1 MLKDSINAAID
12 YLYNACEVSLALEII
27 RDSLSEEI
35 IEKESV
41 ESILNE
47 IALEDADHAFVVEA
61 LEIMND
67 FEIEKSVSLKHKHIT
82 GDFKYRLEE
91 IVRFIPNEDLSK
103 VAQSRIDGIIFDLCE
118 YLNKLSDS

>member
-1 MLKDSINAAID
+1 MIRESINAAID
-12 YLYNACEVSLALEII
+12 YLYNSCEVSLTLELI

-47 IALEDADHAFVVEA
+47 IALEDADHAIVVEA

-67 FEIEKSVSLKHKHIT
+67 FEIEKSIDLKHKHIT

-91 IVRFIPNEDLSK
+91 IVRFIPNENLSK

>member
-1 MLKDSINAAID
+1 MLKESINAAID
-12 YLYNACEVSLALEII
+12 YLYNTCEVSLVLELI

-47 IALEDADHAFVVEA
+47 IALENADHAIVVEV

-67 FEIEKSVSLKHKHIT
+67 YEIEKSTELKHKHIT
-82 GDFKYRLEE
+82 GDLEYRMSE
-91 IVRFIPNEDLSK
+91 IVRFIPNENLSK

-118 YLNKLSDS
+118 YLNKLSDN

>member
-1 MLKDSINAAID
+1 MLKESMSAVID
-12 YLYNACEVSLALEII
+12 YLYNACEVSLVLEII

-41 ESILNE
+41 ATILNE
-47 IALEDADHAFVVEA
+47 IALEDTDHAVVVEA

-118 YLNKLSDS
+118 YLNKLSDN

>member
-1 MLKDSINAAID
+1 MLKESINAVID
-12 YLYNACEVSLALEII
+12 YLYNACEVSLVLELI

-47 IALEDADHAFVVEA
+47 IALEDADHAIVVEA

-67 FEIEKSVSLKHKHIT
+67 FEIEKSIDLKHKHIT
-82 GDFKYRLEE
+82 GDLKHRLEE
-91 IVRFIPNEDLSK
+91 IVRFIPNENLSK